1 MKKERQNDL
10 GNDRI
15 GSLLIKLAIPA
26 ILAQIINALYN
37 IVDRIYISHIPVVGE
52 DALTGVGVTF
62 PILMIIAAF
71 SAFVGMGGA
80 PRAAI
85 KMGEGKND
93 EAERILGNCFILL
106 LIISAALTAVFTIW
120 GRQMLLSF
128 GASENTIEYAN
139 SYMRIYVLGTVF
151 VQIALGLNSFISTQ
165 GFAKI
170 SMKTVLLGAITNIV
184 LDPIFIFVFKMGVQ
198 GAALATVLSQ
208 MVSAVWVLFF
218 LFSKKTKL
226 KIKPCY
232 FKLSP
237 KVFLPVFAL
246 GMAPFIMQSTES
258 LVNIVL
264 NSSLQEYGGDSAVG
278 AMTIIGSV
286 MQFCTMPLAGLGQS
300 GQPIMSYNFGAG
312 KMDRVKKAFKL
323 LFISALCYSTC
334 MWLLAMLFPQMFVSL
349 FASGKPELA
358 EISVWAMRIFMAGT
372 FVMGAQFAC
381 QQAFVSLGQA
391 GMSVFMALLRKI
403 LLLIPLVY
411 ILPLF
416 IEDKVFAVFLAE
428 PIADILAATVI
439 TATLFCTFNKILK
452 KKEKE
457 LKVN

>member
-1 MKKERQNDL
+1 MKKEKQNDL

-15 GSLLIKLAIPA
+15 GSLLTRLAVPA

-37 IVDRIYISHIPVVGE
+37 IVDRIYISRIPLVGE

-62 PILMIIAAF
+62 PILMIVSAF

-93 EAERILGNCFILL
+93 EAEKILGNCFVLL
-106 LIISAALTAVFTIW
+106 LAISAILTAVFTIW
-120 GRQMLLSF
+120 GRGMLLSF
-128 GASENTIEYAN
+128 GASENTIDYAD
-139 SYMRIYVLGTVF
+139 SYMKIYVMGTVF

-170 SMKTVLLGAITNIV
+170 SMQTVLFGALTNIV
-184 LDPIFIFVFKMGVQ
+184 LDPIFIFGLKMGVK
-198 GAALATVLSQ
+198 GAALATVISQ
-208 MVSAVWVLFF
+208 TVSAVWVLFF
-218 LFSKKTKL
+218 LFSKKSQIR
-226 KIKPCY
+226 IKPKN
-232 FKLSP
+232 FGLKPS
-237 KVFLPVFAL
+237 VFLPVFAL
-246 GMAPFIMQSTES
+246 GTAPFIMQSTES

-264 NSSLQEYGGDSAVG
+264 NSSLQKYGGDSAVG

-300 GQPIMSYNFGAG
+300 GQPIISYNFGAG
-312 KMDRVKKAFKL
+312 KMDRVKKTFKL
-323 LFISALCYSTC
+323 LFASAMIYSGC

-358 EISVWAMRIFMAGT
+358 EISIWAMRIFMAGT
-372 FVMGAQFAC
+372 FAMGAQFAC
-381 QQAFVSLGQA
+381 QQSFVALGQA
-391 GMSVFMALLRKI
+391 GISVFMALLRKI

-416 IEDKVFAVFLAE
+416 FQNKVFSVFLAE
-428 PIADILAATVI
+428 PIADITAATI
-439 TATLFCTFNKILK
+439 TTTVFLLSFNKILGK
-452 KKEKE
+452 KTKE
-457 LKVN
+457 LEGN